1 MRTAVTPEVR
11 FIGVS
16 EAARQVLADVDAA
29 ALSDAKVLI
38 TGETGVGKDV
48 VARLIH
54 QRSARHHALM
64 ATINCAG
71 MPDTL
76 LESELFGHV
85 RGSFTGAFRD
95 KAGLFESADRGT
107 AFLDEAGEMSTR
119 MQGVLLRFLE
129 TGELQRVGAE
139 RSVRRVD
146 VRVIAATNRDLHR
159 QMAAGAF
166 REDLFYRLNVIRIHV
181 PSLRERREDILVLL
195 EHFLGEFARQ
205 YEIQP
210 RALNPEAGAVLRDYR
225 WPGNVRELKNLA
237 EQLAVKSPGEPVRV
251 QDLPVEYRFANDTNV
266 AVMPRQ
272 SPDAQRETTGELV
285 RRMVDGGESFWKVV
299 HEPFMG
305 RDMSRDQLRAIV
317 RAGLERTSGNYRML
331 VELFNMMP
339 SDYKRFLAFLRK
351 HDCHVPFHAFRAI
364 RIRPEPFESARPPLP
379 RDQSGYAHA
388 SGM

>member
-1 MRTAVTPEVR
+1 MRTAVTPELR
-11 FIGVS
+11 FVGVS
-16 EAARQVLADVDAA
+16 DAARQVLADIDVAA
-29 ALSDAKVLI
+29 QSDAKVLI

-54 QRSARHHALM
+54 QRSSRQRSPM
-64 ATINCAG
+64 STINCAG

-107 AFLDEAGEMSTR
+107 AFLDEAGEMSMR

-139 RSVRRVD
+139 RSVRHVS
-146 VRVIAATNRDLHR
+146 VRVIAATNRDLP
-159 QMAAGAF
+159 QLMASGAF
-166 REDLFYRLNVIRIHV
+166 REDLYYRLNVIRIHV
-181 PSLRERREDILVLL
+181 PSLRERRQDILVLF
-195 EHFLGEFARQ
+195 EHFLDEFGRQ
-205 YEIQP
+205 YEMAP
-210 RALNPEAGAVLRDYR
+210 RTLTTEAAVVLRDYR

-237 EQLAVKSPGEPVRV
+237 EQLAVKSPGEPVRI
-251 QDLPVEYRFANDTNV
+251 QDLPAGYRFANDTNV

-272 SPDAQRETTGELV
+272 AVDTARETTGQLV
-285 RRMVDGGESFWKVV
+285 HRMVDGGESFWKVV

-339 SDYKRFLAFLRK
+339 GDYKRFLAFLRK

-364 RIRPEPFESARPPLP
+364 RIRPQTYETAAPPLP
-379 RDQSGYAHA
+379 GDASGYAHA

>member
-11 FIGVS
+11 FVGVS
-16 EAARQVLADVDAA
+16 EASRQVLADIDAA

-54 QRSARHHALM
+54 QRSARRQGPM

-139 RSVRRVD
+139 RSVRRVN
-146 VRVIAATNRDLHR
+146 VRVIAATNRDL
-159 QMAAGAF
+159 QQQIAAGAF
-166 REDLFYRLNVIRIHV
+166 REDLYYRLNVIRIHV
-181 PSLRERREDILVLL
+181 PALRERRQDILVLL
-195 EHFLGEFARQ
+195 DHFLGEFARQ
-205 YEIQP
+205 YDVQP
-210 RALNPEAGAVLRDYR
+210 RILTPEAGAVLRDYR

-237 EQLAVKSPGEPVRV
+237 EQLAVKMPGEPVRV
-251 QDLPVEYRFANDTNV
+251 QDLPAEYRFANDTNV
-266 AVMPRQ
+266 AVMPRHT
-272 SPDAQRETTGELV
+272 PGLARETTGELV

-305 RDMSRDQLRAIV
+305 RDMSRDQLRAVI

-364 RIRPEPFESARPPLP
+364 RIRPQVFETSTPTSPSESAR
-379 RDQSGYAHA
+379 YAHA

>member
-11 FIGVS
+11 FVGVS
-16 EAARQVLADVDAA
+16 EASRQVLADIDAA

-54 QRSARHHALM
+54 QRSARRQGPM

-139 RSVRRVD
+139 RSVRRVN
-146 VRVIAATNRDLHR
+146 VRVIAATNRDL
-159 QMAAGAF
+159 QQQIAAGAF
-166 REDLFYRLNVIRIHV
+166 REDLYYRLNVIRIHV
-181 PSLRERREDILVLL
+181 PALRERRQDILVLL
-195 EHFLGEFARQ
+195 DHFLGEFARQ
-205 YEIQP
+205 YDVQP
-210 RALNPEAGAVLRDYR
+210 RILTPEAGAVLREYR

-237 EQLAVKSPGEPVRV
+237 EQLAVKMPGEPVRI
-251 QDLPVEYRFANDTNV
+251 QDLPAEYRFANDTNV
-266 AVMPRQ
+266 AVMPRHT
-272 SPDAQRETTGELV
+272 PGLARETTGELV
-285 RRMVDGGESFWKVV
+285 RRMLDGGESFWKVV

-305 RDMSRDQLRAIV
+305 RDMSRDQLRAVI

-364 RIRPEPFESARPPLP
+364 RIRPQVFETSTPPSP
-379 RDQSGYAHA
+379 SESTRYAHA

>member
-1 MRTAVTPEVR
+1 MRTAVIPEVR
-11 FIGVS
+11 FVGVS
-16 EAARQVLADVDAA
+16 EATRQVMADIEAA
-29 ALSDAKVLI
+29 AVSDAKVLI

-54 QRSARHHALM
+54 QRSARHNGPM

-71 MPDTL
+71 MPDSL

-139 RSVRRVD
+139 RSVRRAN
-146 VRVIAATNRDLHR
+146 VRVIAATNRDLQQ
-159 QMAAGAF
+159 QMAAGVF
-166 REDLFYRLNVIRIHV
+166 REDLYYRLNVIRIHV
-181 PSLRERREDILVLL
+181 PSLRERRQDILVLF
-195 EHFLGEFARQ
+195 EHFLGEFGRQ
-205 YEIQP
+205 YELRP
-210 RALNPEAGAVLRDYR
+210 RTLTSEAGAVLRDYR

-251 QDLPVEYRFANDTNV
+251 QDLPPEYRFADDTNV

-272 SPDAQRETTGELV
+272 ALNLARETTGELV

-305 RDMSRDQLRAIV
+305 RDMSRDQLRAVV

-339 SDYKRFLAFLRK
+339 ADYKRFLAFLRK

-364 RIRPEPFESARPPLP
+364 RIRPETFETPVPPTP
-379 RDQSGYAHA
+379 RESSGYAHA